1 MKQSLLTT
9 LLALGIAS
17 TAQAQSI
24 ADQVVSQLQAEGFN
38 YFEVKNAPN
47 QVKIEA
53 VRGTQ
58 EVEFVYDLTSGELLK
73 QETGTSDAADRNRSG
88 VRTRSEGDDFVE
100 VRGRSGRDD
109 DDERDDDERDDDER
123 DDDERDDDERDDGER
138 DDDER
143 DDERDDEDDNE
154 DDDEDDDDDDDDDE
168 DDDDDDDDDDDED

>member
-1 MKQSLLTT
+1 MKHSLFST

-24 ADQVVSQLQAEGFN
+24 ADQVVSQLEAEGFN
-38 YFEVKNAPN
+38 YFEIKNGPN

-58 EVEFVYDLTSGELLK
+58 EVEYVYDLNTGELLK
-73 QETGTSDAADRNRSG
+73 QEAGTSDAEDRSRSG
-88 VRTRSEGDDFVE
+88 VQTRTEDRDFVDW
-100 VRGRSGRDD
+100 RGGSRSD

-123 DDDERDDDERDDGER
+123 DDDERDDDERDDDER

-143 DDERDDEDDNE
+143 DDDER
-154 DDDEDDDDDDDDDE
+154 DDDEDDDDEDDE
-168 DDDDDDDDDDDED
+168 DDDDDGDEDDDDDENDDED